1 MRIHPLFMNV
11 VWINYTNMSDFL
23 NYGTSLELTK
33 SDQELIKDMSAN
45 ICQQDRSYFVN
56 NFKRDKTMKLY
67 EMNLNGFGAELSF
80 CRLCGVEFDS
90 STDQKESHF
99 SNADA
104 ILKDGTTVDVKNT
117 TYPNGK
123 LLVRTGKERKLIDI
137 YALVIGTF
145 PVFKFSGW
153 ASYKDIIQQEL
164 IVDLG
169 WGDSYC
175 LPQTNLRKSLKII
188 V

>member
-1 MRIHPLFMNV
+1 
-11 VWINYTNMSDFL
+11 MSELLLD
-23 NYGTSLELTK
+23 GTSLKLTQP
-33 SDQELIKDMSAN
+33 DQQLIEEMSAT
-45 ICQQDRSYFVN
+45 ICKQDRSYFVN
-56 NFKRDKTMKLY
+56 NYKRDKTTSLY
-67 EMNLNGFGAELSF
+67 QMNLNGFGAELSF

-99 SNADA
+99 NKADA

-117 TYPNGK
+117 TYPKGK
-123 LLVRTGKERKLIDI
+123 LIVRTGKESKLIDI

-153 ASYKDIIQQEL
+153 ASYKDIIQKKL
-164 IVDLG
+164 IINLG
-169 WGDSYC
+169 MGNSYC
-175 LPQTNLRKSLKII
+175 LPQNSLRKSLKII

>member
-1 MRIHPLFMNV
+1 
-11 VWINYTNMSDFL
+11 MSDFL
-23 NYGTSLELTK
+23 NYGTSLRLTQ
-33 SDQELIKDMSAN
+33 SDQQLIEEMSAT
-45 ICQQDRSYFVN
+45 ICKQDRSYFVN
-56 NFKRDKTMKLY
+56 NFKMDKDYPLY

-90 STDQKESHF
+90 STIQKESHF
-99 SNADA
+99 NNADA

-117 TYPNGK
+117 IYRNGR
-123 LLVRTGKERKLIDI
+123 LLVRTGKESKRVDI

-153 ASYKDIIQQEL
+153 ASYKDIIQKKL
-164 IVDLG
+164 IINLG
-169 WGDSYC
+169 MGNSYC
-175 LPQTNLRKSLKII
+175 LPQNSLIKSLKIT

>member
-1 MRIHPLFMNV
+1 
-11 VWINYTNMSDFL
+11 MSDFL
-23 NYGTSLELTK
+23 NYGTSLELTQ
-33 SDQELIKDMSAN
+33 SDQELIKDMSAT
-45 ICQQDRSYFVN
+45 ICKQDRSYFVN
-56 NFKRDKTMKLY
+56 NFKRDKTMTLY
-67 EMNLNGFGAELSF
+67 EMNLNGFGAELVF

-90 STDQKESHF
+90 STIQKESHF

-123 LLVRTGKERKLIDI
+123 LLVRTGKESKLVDI

-153 ASYKDIIQQEL
+153 ASYKDIIQKKL
-164 IVDLG
+164 IINLG
-169 WGDSYC
+169 MGNSYC
-175 LPQTNLRKSLKII
+175 LPQNSLRKSLKII